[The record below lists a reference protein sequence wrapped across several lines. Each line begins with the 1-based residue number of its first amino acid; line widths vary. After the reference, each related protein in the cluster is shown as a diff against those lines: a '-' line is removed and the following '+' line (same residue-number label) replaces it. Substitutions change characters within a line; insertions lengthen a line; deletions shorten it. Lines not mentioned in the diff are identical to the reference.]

1 MRYGLLIL
9 LAGLFF
15 TATLRAQSPDEAFR
29 LYSEGRFAEA
39 IPLFEQ
45 ALLSNRKEIV
55 KRHIEIY
62 PILGEIY
69 NSRYQFEKSAEAYSN
84 YADLLKS
91 NNQIQKADSVQHRID
106 QAKRAARMLSHCEDI
121 QLIDSVIIDKKHFL
135 NTYLLSEESGSL
147 YQEDETII
155 YENPLHDKH
164 FFSEKQAGGHYRL
177 FSEIRLQ
184 DEWTDKKVLVLSNDS
199 LSDNNFPFVLTDGL
213 TLYFASTGKT
223 SIGGYDLYVTRYN
236 LNNDTW
242 LSPNQLGMPFN
253 SIYNDY
259 LLAIDEMNH
268 IGYFATDRFQTE
280 DKVIVY
286 TFIPNEEQ
294 TFIETDKEAERIRRA
309 EIQSIQATWKP
320 GTDYTA
326 MLEQIRQSI
335 RGDQSRPQHDF
346 TFVIDDNRI
355 YHSLID
361 FKKDAARQ
369 AFGKSQEIKKDI
381 QQTEVELNNLRLE
394 YFKAGTI
401 QKQDLKTRILSNEE
415 KLQTLYRQFTLFE
428 KNARNFE
435 IK

>member
-1 MRYGLLIL
+1 

-15 TATLRAQSPDEAFR
+15 TATLCAQSPDEAFR

-45 ALLSNRKEIV
+45 ALQSTRKEIV

-62 PILGEIY
+62 PILCEY
-69 NSRYQFEKSAEAYSN
+69 YYRQYQFQKSADAYSK
-84 YADLLKS
+84 YADLLKTS
-91 NNQIQKADSVQHRID
+91 NQIQKADSVQHLTD
-106 QAKRAARMLSHCEDI
+106 KAKRAARMLSRCEDI
-121 QLIDSVIIDKKHFL
+121 QLIDSVIIDKKQFL
-135 NTYLLSEESGSL
+135 DTYILSDESGWL
-147 YQEDETII
+147 YQGDETII
-155 YENPLHDKH
+155 YENPLRDKR
-164 FFSEKQAGGHYRL
+164 FFAEKQANGCYQL

-184 DEWTDKKVLVLSNDS
+184 DEWTDKKSIVLPNDT
-199 LSDNNFPFVLTDGL
+199 LSDNNFPFVLADGL
-213 TLYFASTGKT
+213 TLYFASTDNTT
-223 SIGGYDLYVTRYN
+223 SIGGYDLYITRYN

-242 LSPNQLGMPFN
+242 LAPNQLGMPFN

-259 LLAIDEMNH
+259 LLAIDETNR
-268 IGYFATDRFQTE
+268 IGYFATDRFQAG

-294 TFIETDKEAERIRRA
+294 TFIDTDNETERIHRA
-309 EIQSIQATWKP
+309 EIQSIKNTWKP
-320 GTDYTA
+320 DRDYAA

-335 RGDQSRPQHDF
+335 RNDQSRPQHDF
-346 TFVIDDNRI
+346 TFVIDDHRI

-369 AFGKSQEIKKDI
+369 AFRKSQEIKKDI
-381 QQTEVELNNLRLE
+381 QLTENELSDLRLE
-394 YFKAGTI
+394 YYKSNSAK
-401 QKQDLKTRILSNEE
+401 KQNLKTRILSNEE
-415 KLQTLYRQFTLFE
+415 KLQTLYRQFALFE